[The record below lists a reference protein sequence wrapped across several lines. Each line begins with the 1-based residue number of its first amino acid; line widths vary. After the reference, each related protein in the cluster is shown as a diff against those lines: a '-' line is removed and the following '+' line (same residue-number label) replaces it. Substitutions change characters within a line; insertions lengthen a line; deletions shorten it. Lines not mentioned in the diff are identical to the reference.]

1 MPKSKAK
8 TKRDPKSKPKNKTTF
23 LGESHFRGEQQPLHE
38 LKRRKQLRENFLY
51 TMVMVLMVAM
61 FVGVPVASYLGAK
74 NEPTDPKNAPAVSS
88 TPNVNLETGVDGHL
102 SDGSVDPSVVQENET
117 EQYLKQQG
125 QSAEGEGTEESSKP
139 TTDENAE

>member
-38 LKRRKQLRENFLY
+38 LKRKKQLRENFFY

-74 NEPTDPKNAPAVSS
+74 NGPTDSQDKPAVSS

-102 SDGSVDPSVVQENET
+102 SDGSIDPSVVEENDLDKYQKQRE
-117 EQYLKQQG
+117 EQQTTN
-125 QSAEGEGTEESSKP
+125 TEEAP
-139 TTDENAE
+139 TTTENGE

>member
-38 LKRRKQLRENFLY
+38 LKRKKQLRENFFY

-125 QSAEGEGTEESSKP
+125 QSVEGEGTEESSKP

>member
-38 LKRRKQLRENFLY
+38 LKRRKQLRENFFY

-74 NEPTDPKNAPAVSS
+74 NEPTDPANAPAVSS
-88 TPNVNLETGVDGHL
+88 TPNINLETGVDGHL

-117 EQYLKQQG
+117 EQYLKQQE
-125 QSAEGEGTEESSKP
+125 QQTTEGDTVDNP
-139 TTDENAE
+139 TATTDEKAE